1 MKFEVEERF
10 ILIEKALHARVNEHK
25 TEKDFSSNLRTV
37 DGKPQQKYSFSR
49 IIVVQEGT
57 WYPSVR
63 TYGRYQYL
71 VVRTKMYSH
80 SMKIYHDLLFEV
92 ASRSQSSVCTTQ
104 MLNCSFLFYSC
115 NQYVYQ

>member
-63 TYGRYQYL
+63 TYGRYQPIPGGTYQD
-71 VVRTKMYSH
+71 VQ
-80 SMKIYHDLLFEV
+80 LFDEN
-92 ASRSQSSVCTTQ
+92 
-104 MLNCSFLFYSC
+104 LP
-115 NQYVYQ
+115 